1 MLGRAGGSD
10 SGGEACSSKDVTLGH
25 ALCEGLFALTR
36 EAGEG
41 ELGVNGIEEMIA
53 ASAFALEFLGLAG

>member
-10 SGGEACSSKDVTLGH
+10 NGGEACRSRDVTSGH
-25 ALCEGLFALTR
+25 APCEGLFTLTR

-41 ELGVNGIEEMIA
+41 ELGANGTEEMIA